1 MHKYEW
7 AERRTDLRL
16 IKSGQHL
23 VPSTH
28 NDLITISAWKVKAR
42 IQEPTSLALFGSG
55 WNSTS
60 PSTLPSTKA
69 ERPRV
74 VSCSHWPG
82 KCGPHRTS
90 IFSSSQVCLLY
101 CGATVHAGRRH
112 PKVREETA
120 DAASFLLW
128 SPSSFCSPQSN
139 KSGDEV
145 LGQEMTTL
153 SGKSETE
160 KMVDLCLK
168 DPSYLSQNSNFFC
181 TKRGGSVVG
190 CCKLLGGGIFC
201 SCNCPGWSG
210 HWCSCKSST
219 RQMLSPV
226 LQLFILMWME
236 EGYIF

>member
-1 MHKYEW
+1 MDETHLSSELLGVWSKQSLNWAERGAKTGTEVSRGIATELTWLVQMHKYEW

-28 NDLITISAWKVKAR
+28 NDLITISAWRVKAR
-42 IQEPTSLALFGSG
+42 IQEPTSLAPFGSG
-55 WNSTS
+55 WNPTS

-74 VSCSHWPG
+74 VSCSHWTG

-101 CGATVHAGRRH
+101 CGATIHAGRRH
-112 PKVREETA
+112 SRVREETA

-128 SPSSFCSPQSN
+128 SPSSFCSPQGN

-153 SGKSETE
+153 PGKSETE
-160 KMVDLCLK
+160 KMVD
-168 DPSYLSQNSNFFC
+168 
-181 TKRGGSVVG
+181 
-190 CCKLLGGGIFC
+190 
-201 SCNCPGWSG
+201 
-210 HWCSCKSST
+210 
-219 RQMLSPV
+219 
-226 LQLFILMWME
+226 
-236 EGYIF
+236 